1 MSDALTTYLN
11 DHLAGSVAAIELLDT
26 LVEHAK
32 LADVRDTLVG
42 LRAGIQ
48 ADQETLRG
56 ILEGVGGQVSAIRR
70 AGAWLGEK
78 AGRLKLLADD
88 PSTGTLA
95 RLESFEML
103 ALGILGK
110 ASLWRALAAA
120 QPVRPELGAFDFA
133 GLEQR
138 ARDQHAIVERLR
150 LDSARR
156 VLASRE
162 G

>member
-1 MSDALTTYLN
+1 MSDPLTTYLN
-11 DHLAGSVAAIELLDT
+11 DHLAGSVAAIELLDE
-26 LVEHAK
+26 LVEHAT
-32 LADVRDTLVG
+32 LAGVGETLVG
-42 LRAGIQ
+42 LGTEIK

-56 ILEGVGGQVSAIRR
+56 ILESVGGQVSAIRR

-120 QPVRPELGAFDFA
+120 QASRPELSAFDFA
-133 GLEQR
+133 ALEQR

-150 LDSARR
+150 LESARR
-156 VLASRE
+156 VLAPQE

>member
-11 DHLAGSVAAIELLDT
+11 DHLAGSVAAIELLDG
-26 LVEHAK
+26 LIEHAS
-32 LADVRDTLVG
+32 LAEVRDVLVG
-42 LRAGIQ
+42 LRTEIQ

-110 ASLWRALAAA
+110 ASLWRALAAV
-120 QPVRPELGAFDFA
+120 QPNRPDLSAFDFGA
-133 GLEQR
+133 LELR
-138 ARDQHAIVERLR
+138 ARDQHAIAERLR

-156 VLASRE
+156 VLSPRQ

>member
-42 LRAGIQ
+42 LRTEIQ

-70 AGAWLGEK
+70 EK

-110 ASLWRALAAA
+110 ASLWQALAAV
-120 QPVRPELGAFDFA
+120 QPERPDLSALDFA
-133 GLEQR
+133 ALEQR
-138 ARDQHAIVERLR
+138 ARDQHAIAERLR
-150 LDSARR
+150 LESARR
-156 VLASRE
+156 VLSPRQ

>member
-11 DHLAGSVAAIELLDT
+11 DHLAGSVGAIELLDT
-26 LVEHAK
+26 LVEHAT
-32 LADVRDTLVG
+32 LADVRQTLVG
-42 LRAGIQ
+42 LRTEIK
-48 ADQETLRG
+48 ADQETLRRV
-56 ILEGVGGQVSAIRR
+56 LEHAGGQVSAVRR

-110 ASLWRALAAA
+110 ASLWRSLATV
-120 QPVRPELGAFDFA
+120 QPRRPELSAFDFA
-133 GLEQR
+133 ALEQR
-138 ARDQHAIVERLR
+138 ARDQHGIAERLR

-156 VLASRE
+156 VLAPRE

>member
-11 DHLAGSVAAIELLDT
+11 DHLAGSVAAIELLDE

-32 LADVRDTLVG
+32 ATDLRDTLVK
-42 LRAGIQ
+42 LRAEIT
-48 ADQETLRG
+48 ADQQTLRG
-56 ILEGVGGQVSAIRR
+56 VLEQVGGQVSAVRR

-95 RLESFEML
+95 RLQSFEML
-103 ALGILGK
+103 ALGIQGK

-120 QPVRPELGAFDFA
+120 QPQRPELGAFDFA
-133 GLEQR
+133 TLEQR
-138 ARDQHAIVERLR
+138 ARDQHEIAEKLR

-156 VLASRE
+156 VLGPQER
-162 G
+162 

>member
-26 LVEHAK
+26 LIEHAK

-42 LRAGIQ
+42 LRTEIQ

-110 ASLWRALAAA
+110 ASLWRALAAV
-120 QPVRPELGAFDFA
+120 QPERPDLGALDFA
-133 GLEQR
+133 ALEQR
-138 ARDQHAIVERLR
+138 ARDQHAVAERLR
-150 LDSARR
+150 LESARR
-156 VLASRE
+156 VLSARQ

>member
-32 LADVRDTLVG
+32 LADVHDTLVG
-42 LRAGIQ
+42 LRTEIQ

-110 ASLWRALAAA
+110 ASLWQALAAV
-120 QPVRPELGAFDFA
+120 QPERPDLSALDFA
-133 GLEQR
+133 ALEQR
-138 ARDQHAIVERLR
+138 ARDQHAIAERLR
-150 LDSARR
+150 LESARR
-156 VLASRE
+156 VLSPRQ